1 MSCSMYLT
9 TNFETL
15 TCLCIGFFDSWK
27 KIVVSKLGVK
37 FGEQDR
43 TLEINVPNIDMAV
56 LDLKRKLCSK
66 EQRMILPQFFRKG
79 LIS

>member
-15 TCLCIGFFDSWK
+15 TFRFVK
-27 KIVVSKLGVK
+27 KIVVSDLGVR

-66 EQRMILPQFFRKG
+66 AQWMILPQFFCKCP
-79 LIS
+79 IS